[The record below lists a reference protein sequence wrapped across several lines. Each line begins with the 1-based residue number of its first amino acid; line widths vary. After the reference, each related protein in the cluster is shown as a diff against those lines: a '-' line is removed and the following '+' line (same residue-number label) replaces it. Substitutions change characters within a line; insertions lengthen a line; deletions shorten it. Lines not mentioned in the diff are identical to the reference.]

1 MNRRKFLAPIGA
13 ATAGTSAAVGTGA
26 FTSVSADRSVNVQV
40 ADDADAF
47 LAMTPSNGPN
57 GDYASSNDGELVVQ
71 LDGSDETPPGDGV
84 NDDAVTKLFDVFR
97 IRNQGTQ
104 TIYLYI
110 TDSSPQVTFKLSR
123 ASPGTPPNVIKDTPI
138 SRLTPSEVVPVEGIE
153 NAVEVG
159 VGLKIKIHM
168 IVDTTGDS
176 TPDSLSDEV
185 TIQAQAEQPSS
196 F

>member
-1 MNRRKFLAPIGA
+1 MNRRKFIATLGTA
-13 ATAGTSAAVGTGA
+13 AAGTTGAVGTGA
-26 FTSVSADRSVNVQV
+26 FTSVSADRSVSVQV

-47 LAMTPSNGPN
+47 LSMEPSSGPN

-84 NDDAVTKLFDVFR
+84 NDDAVTELFDVFR

-110 TDSSPQVTFKLSR
+110 TDSSPQVTFKLGRVSR
-123 ASPGTPPNVIKDTPI
+123 GNPIKDNPV
-138 SRLTPSEVVPVEGIE
+138 SRLTPNEVVTVEGID
-153 NAVEVG
+153 NAVQVG
-159 VGLKIKIHM
+159 VGLEVKIHLV
-168 IVDTTGDS
+168 VDTTGDS
-176 TPDSLSDEV
+176 TPESLLDEV
-185 TIQAQAEQPSS
+185 TIQAQAQKPSS

>member
-1 MNRRKFLAPIGA
+1 MNRRTFLATLGT

-26 FTSVSADRSVNVQV
+26 FTSVSADRSVSVQV

-110 TDSSPQVTFKLSR
+110 TDSSPQVTFKLGRVSR
-123 ASPGTPPNVIKDTPI
+123 GNPIKDNPV
-138 SRLTPSEVVPVEGIE
+138 SRLTPNEVVTVEGID
-153 NAVEVG
+153 NAVQVG
-159 VGLKIKIHM
+159 VGLEVKIHLV
-168 IVDTTGDS
+168 VDTTGDS
-176 TPDSLSDEV
+176 TPESLLDEV
-185 TIQAQAEQPSS
+185 TIQAQAQKPSS

>member
-1 MNRRKFLAPIGA
+1 MNRRTFLATLGT

-26 FTSVSADRSVNVQV
+26 FTSVSADRSVSVQV

-110 TDSSPQVTFKLSR
+110 TDSSPQVTFKLGR
-123 ASPGTPPNVIKDTPI
+123 VARGNPIKENPV
-138 SRLTPSEVVPVEGIE
+138 SRLTPNEVVTVEGID
-153 NAVEVG
+153 NAVQVG
-159 VGLKIKIHM
+159 VGLEVKIHLV
-168 IVDTTGDS
+168 VDTTGDS
-176 TPDSLSDEV
+176 TPESLLDEV
-185 TIQAQAEQPSS
+185 TIQAQAQKPSS